1 MATERTTFAKFN
13 FKLNTN
19 ITEIEFGG
27 QTIEVKQYLPIQE
40 KMKLINRVL
49 NDALGDN
56 TTNNALALDMFANL
70 EILFAYTNIQF
81 TDKQKE
87 DLAKLYD
94 LMECNGLFAVVF
106 DAIPATEYNDM
117 RNNIYIAAKNII
129 AHRTSALGIL
139 EAISTDYSNLN
150 LDATAIQQKLADPEN
165 LTLVKDILTKMG

>member
-1 MATERTTFAKFN
+1 MAKPTFAKMGLKAQN
-13 FKLNTN
+13 DIKT
-19 ITEIEFGG
+19 ITIGEQE
-27 QTIEVKQYLPIQE
+27 IEVKQYLPIQE

-49 NDALGDN
+49 NDALGDT
-56 TTNNALALDMFANL
+56 TTNNALALDMLANL
-70 EILFAYTNIQF
+70 EMLFAYTNIQF

-94 LMECNGLFAVVF
+94 LMESNGLFAAVF
-106 DAIPATEYNDM
+106 EAIPASEYNDM
-117 RNNIYIAAKNII
+117 RNNIYVAAKNII

-150 LDATAIQQKLADPEN
+150 LDATEIQQKLADPNN